1 MPGSG
6 GVVVRQP
13 DQSENPPGSGAQRMV
28 PGRVPLP
35 VWRWGVLDSFLAAL
49 CNGPSASFLSAFAV
63 ELGAGGG
70 ILGLLLALNTFLAN
84 GLQLQGAAWARRG
97 SSVSACVWG
106 GDCCERHLVGRRDYP
121 RRDLRRGLSGGRTF
135 DICRTLGDFIYR
147 LGGGQPCHGCACIDR
162 RR

>member
-13 DQSENPPGSGAQRMV
+13 DHSENPPGSGAQRMV

-97 SSVSACVWG
+97 SSVRRVYGAAIVARG
-106 GDCCERHLVGRRDYP
+106 KIGRA
-121 RRDLRRGLSGGRTF
+121 
-135 DICRTLGDFIYR
+135 
-147 LGGGQPCHGCACIDR
+147 HV
-162 RR
+162 